1 MAHPAARAEPSPP
14 ARLAAV
20 EGLRVL
26 GALAVIVIHATPFNR
41 DGRLGLAWN
50 AATMANQLARFA
62 VPAFFV
68 LAGYFWAVRVPD
80 PRGNDRVT
88 RGMVG
93 RLLLLFAAWSLVYVL
108 PYDGTLFAADV
119 PRAWLGQLG
128 RNVRWIATHPG
139 TVLLQGTNGH
149 LWFLP
154 ALASAVALAAVVRRQ
169 LGWRP
174 LVVLALLSAAYALLA
189 HPYARTPVGIT
200 VPYNA
205 RNGPAFALPCVVAGM
220 ALARRAPAA
229 RWVALGAALVAGGA
243 LLSVAE
249 LSWLRHA
256 HRVRLAQDYVAGTF
270 AVGVGVAM
278 VALANPPRLRAPRV
292 AALGPAVLGVY
303 LVHPILVDLLHPLA
317 RRMPGSAA
325 DMAFVAAVFGLAL
338 GITRLL
344 AGGGRTRWLVST
356 R

>member
-1 MAHPAARAEPSPP
+1 VAHPAGAVERAASPP

-50 AATMANQLARFA
+50 AATVANQLARFA

-68 LAGYFWAVRVPD
+68 LAGYFWAVRIPD
-80 PRGNDRVT
+80 PRGDDRVT
-88 RGMVG
+88 RGTVT

-108 PYDGTLFAADV
+108 PYDGALVTADG

-154 ALASAVALAAVVRRQ
+154 ALASGVAIAAAVRRW
-169 LGWRP
+169 LGWRA
-174 LVVLALLSAAYALLA
+174 LVALALLSAAYALLA
-189 HPYARTPVGIT
+189 HPYARTPVGVV

-205 RNGPAFALPCVVAGM
+205 RNGPAFALPCVVIGI
-220 ALARRAPAA
+220 ALARRRPSA
-229 RWVALGAALVAGGA
+229 RWVAGRGRRWWRWPTREGCGRRGWRRWAPPCWGSTWCTRSWWTCWRHWRGG
-243 LLSVAE
+243 S
-249 LSWLRHA
+249 
-256 HRVRLAQDYVAGTF
+256 
-270 AVGVGVAM
+270 
-278 VALANPPRLRAPRV
+278 PPRGGTWRSCWRCSSCRWGWRGCWRAVR
-292 AALGPAVLGVY
+292 
-303 LVHPILVDLLHPLA
+303 A
-317 RRMPGSAA
+317 RGA
-325 DMAFVAAVFGLAL
+325 
-338 GITRLL
+338 
-344 AGGGRTRWLVST
+344 RTRWLVTT